1 MKKVSNF
8 MKKIRLIAG
17 ILSILVLAGS
27 LAGCGSSG
35 EDEQVYN
42 TYIVADPTSFDSGL
56 ATDTTALNML
66 INLMEPLLR
75 LNEKEDGTVET
86 LAAGAESYTVSDDG
100 LVWTF
105 QIRDNQWSDGVPVT
119 AQDYAYGISRVLD
132 PEVGAAYSYLFL
144 SIKNAAAV
152 NYGELPLE
160 ELGVKALDEKT
171 LEITLEGPNSY
182 FMDLLYHSAMLPVRQ
197 DIVEQYGD
205 AYGTEADKMVFNGPF
220 RAESWTHN
228 SEIVLVKND
237 TYWDSDSVKL
247 ERITYKVIQD
257 ENAVYSSLE
266 NGSIDSASTTSKEW
280 TDQFLANDR
289 LVHVRADSASTYY
302 QYYNQYDE
310 LFSNVNVR
318 KAFTLAVDRED
329 LNEVIYD
336 GMKIPAYSMIPT
348 GVYVDGQEYAALG
361 DKPIEELAQ
370 ESGDPRALLIQGL
383 EELGM
388 DPDPTKLTVTLS
400 LGGTDQWTRTL
411 AEYMQQTY
419 KETLGVNLEIEML
432 DWGAFIDNYY
442 NYDYQMAQ
450 MSFGAEWNDPLAML
464 SSAESSQDGFCIGW
478 GDERVDELLAQATAT
493 ADGQEKIRLIQEI
506 EEIFLKEDACVCP
519 LTFSTYDSFTYD
531 YVKGVQYANFV
542 TTGFKYTYI
551 EGK

>member
-1 MKKVSNF
+1 MKKVSAF

-17 ILSILVLAGS
+17 ALSILMLVGC

-35 EDEQVYN
+35 GDEQVYN
-42 TYIVADPTSFDSGL
+42 TYIVADPTIFDSAL
-56 ATDTTALNML
+56 ATDTIALNML
-66 INLMEPLLR
+66 VNLMEPLLR
-75 LNEKEDGTVET
+75 LNEREDGTVET
-86 LAAGAESYTVSDDG
+86 LEAGAESYTVSGDG
-100 LVWTF
+100 LTWTF
-105 QIRDNQWSDGVPVT
+105 KIRDNQWSDGVPVT
-119 AQDYAYGISRVLD
+119 ADDYAYGISRVLD

-144 SIKNAAAV
+144 SIKNAEAV
-152 NYGELPLE
+152 NYGEAPLE
-160 ELGVKALDEKT
+160 ELGVRALDEKT

-182 FMDLLYHSAMLPVRQ
+182 FMDLLCHSAMLPVRR

-205 AYGTEADKMVFNGPF
+205 AYGTEADKMVYNGPF

-228 SEIVLVKND
+228 SEVVLAKND
-237 TYWDSDSVKL
+237 TYWDSGSVRL
-247 ERITYKVIQD
+247 ERINYKVIQD

-266 NGSIDSASTTSKEW
+266 NGSIDSASTMSKEW

-289 LVHVRADSASTYY
+289 LVHVQADSASTYY

-336 GMKIPAYSMIPT
+336 GMKIPAYSMVPT
-348 GVYVDGQEYAALG
+348 GVYVGGQEYAGLG
-361 DKPIEELAQ
+361 VKPIEELAQ
-370 ESGDPRALLIQGL
+370 ESADPRDLLVQGL
-383 EELGM
+383 QELGM

-478 GDERVDELLAQATAT
+478 GDERLDELLAQATAT
-493 ADGQEKIRLIQEI
+493 TDSQEKIRLIQEV
-506 EEIFLKEDACVCP
+506 EEIFLKEAACVCP

-531 YVKGVQYANFV
+531 YVKGVQYSNFV